1 MGINADK
8 YLVMN
13 DLASFG
19 ECYLRVRNFVSTKEV
34 DIHKF
39 KYDVEVLV
47 NGLVITTNSFVMPN
61 VKTTITENNW
71 KVAYDHL
78 KQYLTSKNITFTDS
92 M

>member
-1 MGINADK
+1 MGIEADK

-19 ECYLRVRNFVSTKEV
+19 KCYLRVRNFVSTKEV

-47 NGLVITTNSFVMPN
+47 NGSVITTQTFTMPN

-71 KVAYDHL
+71 KVAYEHL
-78 KQYLTSKNITFTDS
+78 KQYLKSKNITYTDS